1 MEKGDTMKEI
11 VQKFQEDIEGL
22 LVEVTITV
30 EDTTIK
36 IVVEDQDIIIQGDI
50 VAVAVAE
57 GAEVVVVEI
66 GPPEEERD
74 IVEVVRVVMEKEE
87 MGNIVVVVEEVVVVI
102 EVKVII
108 MIVEEVIVEVEVVV
122 MQEIKKEKKEEVK
135 KMKIILKQ

>member
-1 MEKGDTMKEI
+1 MKEI
-11 VQKFQEDIEGL
+11 VQKFQEDIEGHQ
-22 LVEVTITV
+22 VEVTIME

-50 VAVAVAE
+50 VEVAVAE
-57 GAEVVVVEI
+57 GAEAVVVEI

-122 MQEIKKEKKEEVK
+122 MQEIKEEKKEEVK